1 MDYTPLAP
9 VLLLTVGMLF
19 AGLTAAAFLLAQ
31 ASASPAPVWPP
42 PPATVPS
49 LGSSGAPAQPATV
62 PSIGSRR
69 VAPGSPPTVPSIGSP
84 GAPPSPEPTASYDK
98 STEQSQP
105 PSVGSQ

>member
-1 MDYTPLAP
+1 VDYTPLAP

-62 PSIGSRR
+62 PSIGSR
-69 VAPGSPPTVPSIGSP
+69 PGEPTQPGTTPS
-84 GAPPSPEPTASYDK
+84 PPSPEPAASYGK